1 MKKNFALLAAVVALA
16 FLVACG
22 GGGPANPGTG
32 ASGFTNGT
40 FKGSYVFTMNGECV
54 ACSTIA
60 PMHSV
65 GVMVAD
71 GNGNITSGSWDV
83 NIGGADQTTPITG
96 TYSVTTDGKASV
108 TLNETGL
115 GATDSFVLMLTGTGG
130 GYVVSAD
137 STWALSGAVE
147 LQAAVPTTTPTGK
160 YVFRASGLD
169 SSNNAQGIVGEMDLN
184 AGTMVA
190 DMNNNGTITSV
201 GTATV
206 ASSSYDSTMGR
217 GVLTVTSTSSLPS
230 MSFAYYVVDAGN
242 IEIVS
247 DDPSNGMQGRAEATG
262 GAVTSGNVLLGSYA
276 FMASGYPVTG
286 NIQVNEAG
294 IFTGDGAGNITSG
307 SLDTIFDNSNILGAA
322 LTGTGSIS
330 TAGGVTRDVLTL
342 SAAGSTISMTR
353 ANVWLSSASR
363 GFFLTTTSD
372 RAETGTVNLQAGA
385 PFTGGGT
392 FGFYVSGWVIGS
404 GGVQGLNSA
413 SLFKNSGGTVSG
425 YSQELNIGGTPGFGT
440 GTGTLSFDGTGTIGS
455 LSLNN
460 SPLGGAS
467 TYRIYQ
473 YSSANGFIM
482 ETDGGIIAAGEM
494 SAQTSQ

>member
-1 MKKNFALLAAVVALA
+1 LKKKFALFAAVVALA

-54 ACSTIA
+54 SCSTVA

-83 NIGGADQTTPITG
+83 NIGGADQTTSITG

-115 GATDSFVLMLTGTGG
+115 GATDSFVLMLNGTGG
-130 GYVVSAD
+130 GYIVSAD
-137 STWALSGAVE
+137 STWALSGVVE
-147 LQAAVPTTTPTGK
+147 LRAAVPTTTPTGK

-184 AGTMVA
+184 AGTLVA

-230 MSFAYYVVDAGN
+230 MSFAYYVVDAG
-242 IEIVS
+242 IMEIVS
-247 DDPSNGMQGRAEATG
+247 DDPSNGMQGRVEPTG
-262 GAVTSGNVLLGSYA
+262 GVVASGNVLLGSFA

-294 IFTGDGAGNITSG
+294 ILTGDGAGNITSG
-307 SLDTIFDNSNILGAA
+307 SLDTIFDTSNILGAA
-322 LTGTGSIS
+322 LTGTGSVS

-353 ANVWLSSASR
+353 ANVWLSSAGR

-372 RAETGTVNLQAGA
+372 RAETGTVNLQTGA
-385 PFTGGGT
+385 PFTDGGT
-392 FGFYVSGWVIGS
+392 FGLYVSGWVIGT
-404 GGVQGLNSA
+404 GVQGLNSA
-413 SLFKNSGGTVSG
+413 SVFKNSSGTVSG

-455 LSLNN
+455 LTLNN

-494 SAQTSQ
+494 SAQTAQ